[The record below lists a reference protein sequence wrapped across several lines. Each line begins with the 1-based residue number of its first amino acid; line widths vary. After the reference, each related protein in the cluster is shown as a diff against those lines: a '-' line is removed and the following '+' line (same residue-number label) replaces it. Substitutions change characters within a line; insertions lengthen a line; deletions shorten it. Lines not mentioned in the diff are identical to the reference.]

1 MGRVTPDRGAACDGD
16 GVETGALTS
25 LVDRALALA
34 WRRDSTI
41 HGDDHWR
48 CVAATGL
55 ALAAGATQIDRTLV
69 FCFGLLHDTRR
80 LTDGLD
86 VEHGSRA
93 ASYAR
98 ELRDEGLLPL
108 DEMRFA
114 LFAEALEHHPNGL
127 VSADA
132 TTGTCWDADRLHL
145 PRVSIRPRPDL
156 FSTRA
161 AHGEE
166 PLAAAARLRA
176 GGPPAWDVLVS
187 AVAAPAH

>member
-1 MGRVTPDRGAACDGD
+1 M
-16 GVETGALTS
+16 ETGALTS
-25 LVDRALALA
+25 LVDRALARA

-98 ELRDEGLLPL
+98 ELRDESLLPL

-114 LFAEALEHHPNGL
+114 LLAEALEHHSNGL

-145 PRVSIRPRPDL
+145 PRVSIVPDPAL
-156 FSTRA
+156 LSTQTALEPERLVAAELLRNDPPSWDALITRA
-161 AHGEE
+161 ERTE
-166 PLAAAARLRA
+166 
-176 GGPPAWDVLVS
+176 
-187 AVAAPAH
+187 